1 MIHSLTISTIRLAS
15 FSAKALQRGGK
26 VSTAT
31 VSTMHRGA
39 LLRCGGALIAGG
51 AIALADARSA
61 AAATE
66 GSAAAFRGSVSE
78 KTKAQEK
85 FFFPTAKTSAAT
97 SSAQGSRLRGVEEI
111 RSTMERLVNTPEYKK
126 TGVWCSTL
134 RGTSP
139 ATRASRPRI
148 PRSQSLLRSRTAC
161 RDLTLG
167 LSSPPSRSPSSSRA
181 VVLESRTPLVI
192 GIHPHTAPGLAF
204 TGKSMVE
211 EAELYKDEAASSV
224 AGIYVLG
231 CSLCGHSGLIHGG
244 VTAMALDDTFG
255 LCYHQGMRE
264 SSLRPDAG
272 RGFTANLDVNYRKPL
287 PCAQRVVVHARIER
301 VEGRKVY
308 MAGCVTDQSGET
320 KYAESKALFI
330 VAGKPG
336 DQKAT
341 K

>member
-1 MIHSLTISTIRLAS
+1 M
-15 FSAKALQRGGK
+15 
-26 VSTAT
+26 
-31 VSTMHRGA
+31 RGA

-66 GSAAAFRGSVSE
+66 ESAAFRGSVSE

-85 FFFPTAKTSAAT
+85 FFFPTAQSSAAT

-111 RSTMERLVNTPEYKK
+111 RSTMERLADTPDYKK

-134 RGTSP
+134 RG
-139 ATRASRPRI
+139 
-148 PRSQSLLRSRTAC
+148 
-161 RDLTLG
+161 
-167 LSSPPSRSPSSSRA
+167 
-181 VVLESRTPLVI
+181 
-192 GIHPHTAPGLAF
+192 
-204 TGKSMVE
+204 KSMVE
-211 EAELYKDEAASSV
+211 EAELYNDEASSSV

-255 LCYHQGMRE
+255 LCYYQGMRK
-264 SSLRPDAG
+264 STLRPDAG

-308 MAGCVTDQSGET
+308 MAGCIMDLSGQT
-320 KYAESKALFI
+320 KYAEAKALFI
-330 VAGKPG
+330 VARKPG